1 MPFYEMWFLKS
12 TKTFHHLKQLK
23 LFEFLQTGF
32 FFQKKSIVEII
43 LNVIFVAFYQLDL
56 DALQE
61 F

>member
-1 MPFYEMWFLKS
+1 MWFLKS
-12 TKTFHHLKQLK
+12 AKIFHHLKQLK
-23 LFEFLQTGF
+23 LFEFYKLVF
-32 FFQKKSIVEII
+32 FSQKKSIVEII